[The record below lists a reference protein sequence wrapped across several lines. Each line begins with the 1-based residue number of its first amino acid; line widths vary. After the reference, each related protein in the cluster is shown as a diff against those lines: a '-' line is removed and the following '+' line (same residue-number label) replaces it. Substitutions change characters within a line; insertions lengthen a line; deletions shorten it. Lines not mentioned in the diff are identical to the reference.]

1 MKKVLPSSLPRRVL
15 VRAAIALLAGGL
27 FSSGTAVLAGR
38 PAPTGAGGA
47 PLVFLEDAFADGER
61 ATQALPG
68 SAAWFTSSGS
78 GNLVA
83 TVGELRQ
90 IVSSSRTFLAYFTND
105 QGAPVTIATDQTLT
119 LGFTF
124 RFTGFDSA
132 APAADP
138 TFRVG
143 LLRGV
148 ANPAAT
154 SGTGF
159 VATGPP
165 NTNARMNG
173 DFGSNNPTSNAFSLY
188 SGYAAFTSANAA
200 GTATPVRFYARNGT
214 PGPALLGS
222 TTPFTQVPV
231 GTPAASSAMAA
242 DTVYRGTLTVQNTS
256 GGNVLTYEVRR
267 LADGVVVMAH
277 TVTDAST
284 SMTAFDTVAFYLS
297 KNGASANYDFVVNEV
312 EVTRTDPGPVTYA
325 LTLTVDGDGELA
337 ADPGPGPYAPGTEV
351 TLTATAGAGS
361 VFTGWTGDLAGA
373 TNPATITMDAP
384 KGVTAHFAVIP
395 TSARLEVHTVGQGQV
410 IRLGT
415 STSTYPFGT
424 PITLTAIPAK
434 GWTFAGWG
442 GALSGTANPAVV
454 TMRADRDVIAA
465 FAPTGP
471 TPDFGL
477 YGWAATNGGTTGGA
491 GGPEVV
497 VSTVADLR
505 HYAYD
510 LPEPY
515 VIKVAGTI
523 SGNEVVR
530 VRSNKTVVGVGFD
543 ARLLGVGL
551 QVGWNSEFGLI
562 GNVII
567 RNLAFEKAL
576 APVDGVTVAYGAH
589 NVWIDHCD
597 FSSDRDHG
605 VDFYDGLLDV
615 NHGADFITVSWS
627 RFHDH
632 YKTSLVGNSDGSG
645 DEDEGHLTVTYHHN
659 AFHRSGGRN
668 PSVRFGTVHAYNN
681 HYLDLDDYGVAS
693 RMEAQVLVENNWF
706 ENVNRPIRADTSLSP
721 IAGHVSGVETNAYVA
736 CTPNSITSTPATWV
750 PPYAYPLDAVGD
762 VPELV
767 NTWAGVGI
775 VAF

>member
-1 MKKVLPSSLPRRVL
+1 MKQPPLSSLTRGVL
-15 VRAAIALLAGGL
+15 AGALLVSGGP
-27 FSSGTAVLAGR
+27 VLAGR
-38 PAPTGAGGA
+38 SAPQDAAADRSVAGGT
-47 PLVFLEDAFADGER
+47 PLVFLADTFADGER
-61 ATQALPG
+61 VTQALPE

-105 QGAPVTIATDQTLT
+105 QGAPVTVATDQTLT

-132 APAADP
+132 APPADP

-143 LLRGV
+143 LLRGIP
-148 ANPAAT
+148 NPAAT

-165 NTNARMNG
+165 NTNARVSG

-188 SGYAAFTSANAA
+188 TGYAAFTSANAV
-200 GTATPVRFYARNGT
+200 GTPTPVRFYARNGT
-214 PGPALLGS
+214 PGPSLLGS
-222 TTPFTQVPV
+222 TSPFTQVPV
-231 GTPAASSAMAA
+231 GTPAPSSPMAV
-242 DTVYRGTLTVQNTS
+242 DTVYRGTLTVENTAA
-256 GGNVLTYEVRR
+256 GNVLTYEVRR
-267 LADGVVVMAH
+267 LSDSVVVMSH
-277 TVTDAST
+277 TVTDAAT

-297 KNGASANYDFVVNEV
+297 KAGASANYDFVLNEV
-312 EVTRTDPGPVTYA
+312 EVTRTDPGPVTYP
-325 LTLTVDGDGELA
+325 LTLTVDGDGTVA
-337 ADPGPGPYAPGTEV
+337 ADPGPGPYAPGTVV

-361 VFTGWTGDLAGA
+361 TFTGWTGDLAGS
-373 TNPATITMDAP
+373 TNPATLTMDAP
-384 KGVTAHFAVIP
+384 KGVTAHFTVIP
-395 TSARLEVHTVGQGQV
+395 TSATLTVSTVGQGRV
-410 IRLGT
+410 RYRGHANPT
-415 STSTYPFGT
+415 FPFGT
-424 PITLTAIPAK
+424 VVKLTAEPARW
-434 GWTFAGWG
+434 WTFAGWG
-442 GALSGTANPAVV
+442 GALSGNANPAFI
-454 TMRADRDVIAA
+454 TMSEDREVIAA

-497 VSTVADLR
+497 VTTVADLR

-510 LPEPY
+510 LTEPY
-515 VIKVAGTI
+515 IIKVAGTI

-530 VRSNKTVVGVGFD
+530 VRSNKSILGVGFD

-562 GNVII
+562 SNVIV
-567 RNLAFEKAL
+567 RNLSFEKAL
-576 APVDGVTVAYGAH
+576 APIDGVAVAYGAH

-597 FSSDRDHG
+597 FSSDREHG

-632 YKTSLVGNSDGSG
+632 YKTSLVGNSDSTG
-645 DEDEGHLTVTYHHN
+645 DEDAGHLTVTYHHN

-721 IAGHVSGVETNAYVA
+721 IAGFVRGQETNTYVN
-736 CTPNSITSTPATWV
+736 CTPNSITSPPATWV
-750 PPYAYPLDAVGD
+750 PPYVYPLDPVGY
-762 VPELV
+762 VPGLV
-767 NTWAGVGI
+767 NVWSGVGI
-775 VAF
+775 VTF